1 MQCILLLKP
10 CERLSYLLR
19 GGMISGFLVSFAL
32 SWFSCFVLLYFK
44 QFHQH
49 VSSDE
54 IASGPQKIHH
64 FATPRIGGVPI
75 FLGVLAGCFLLSYL
89 LPQLVWLPF
98 LVTLLP
104 VWLAGIVEDFTKRV
118 SALSRLIAAFVSSLI
133 GMWLMDA
140 RIDRLGSDMLDY
152 FLQTYVILSVLLTMV
167 AVGGIT
173 HAMNIIDGFNGLA
186 GMSAVMILS
195 ALAYV
200 SNVLGDAFLLS
211 QCLILIGATLGFL
224 FWNFPKGSIFA
235 GDGGAYL
242 WGFMIAEISVLLL
255 YRHPEVS
262 PWFPVLL
269 LIYPTWETIFS
280 IYRRKILRGKP
291 VGMPD
296 AMHLHSL
303 VYRRLVK
310 YKIGSKESTH
320 LIRRNSLTAPYLW
333 MMSALSIIPALFIW
347 RDTDWLILCIF
358 LFTIF
363 YCMVYSMIVRF
374 KVRPWLRLTI
384 KL

>member
-1 MQCILLLKP
+1 
-10 CERLSYLLR
+10 
-19 GGMISGFLVSFAL
+19 MISGFLVSFAL
-32 SWFSCFVLLYFK
+32 CWFSCFVLLYFK
-44 QFHQH
+44 RFHQH

-64 FATPRIGGVPI
+64 FATPRIGGLPI
-75 FLGVLAGCFLLSYL
+75 FLGVLAGYFLLSYL
-89 LPQLVWLPF
+89 FPELVWLPF

-104 VWLAGIVEDFTKRV
+104 VWLAGIVEDLTKRV
-118 SALSRLIAAFVSSLI
+118 SALSRLVAAFVSSLI

-140 RIDRLGSDMLDY
+140 RINRLDSDVLDY

-186 GMSAVMILS
+186 GMSAIMILS

-200 SNVLGDAFLLS
+200 SNALEDTFLLS
-211 QCLILIGATLGFL
+211 QCLVLIGATLGFL

-291 VGMPD
+291 AGMPD

-320 LIRRNSLTAPYLW
+320 LILRNSLTAPYLW
-333 MMSALSIIPALFIW
+333 MMSALSIIPSLFIW

-358 LFTIF
+358 IFTVF
-363 YCMVYSMIVRF
+363 YGVVYSMIVRF